1 MFNSLYAIA
10 SSYNLLV
17 FTHLSNDEIL
27 DVGFMV
33 ETLTN
38 NFTLMAME
46 VTYVKGCLFYFIF

>member
-17 FTHLSNDEIL
+17 GSHLSNDEIL

-46 VTYVKGCLFYFIF
+46 VTYVRGCLFYFIF